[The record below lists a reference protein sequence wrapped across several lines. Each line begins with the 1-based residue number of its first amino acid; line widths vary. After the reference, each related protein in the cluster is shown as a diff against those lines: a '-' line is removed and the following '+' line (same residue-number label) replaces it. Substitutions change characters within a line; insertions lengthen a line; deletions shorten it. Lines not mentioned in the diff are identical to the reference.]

1 MEKNKIFDYMAD
13 NAAKWI
19 NTKLVN
25 GSARSYDKKL
35 ILEIDDCEFLLSD
48 TEIYECNRL
57 YEESLIVD
65 NEKMQELG
73 FSNFEN
79 YDDYCSIVYSDYE
92 LALEH
97 AKYKITEMGFFYCIE
112 EGHLFIYQN
121 EKSLEEALC
130 HISKQNKV
138 KIGDLDRNTL
148 LANQDKLEQFL
159 DNSFIKQLL
168 LYYGWDISVISFI
181 GLVQE
186 CKSPNSYIPDQYA
199 EMILELKLPICEG
212 NN

>member
-1 MEKNKIFDYMAD
+1 
-13 NAAKWI
+13 
-19 NTKLVN
+19 
-25 GSARSYDKKL
+25 
-35 ILEIDDCEFLLSD
+35 
-48 TEIYECNRL
+48 
-57 YEESLIVD
+57 
-65 NEKMQELG
+65 EKMQELG

-186 CKSPNSYIPDQYA
+186 CKSPNSYISDQYA

>member
-1 MEKNKIFDYMAD
+1 
-13 NAAKWI
+13 
-19 NTKLVN
+19 
-25 GSARSYDKKL
+25 
-35 ILEIDDCEFLLSD
+35 
-48 TEIYECNRL
+48 
-57 YEESLIVD
+57 
-65 NEKMQELG
+65 
-73 FSNFEN
+73 
-79 YDDYCSIVYSDYE
+79 
-92 LALEH
+92 
-97 AKYKITEMGFFYCIE
+97 
-112 EGHLFIYQN
+112 N

-186 CKSPNSYIPDQYA
+186 CKSPNSYISDQYA